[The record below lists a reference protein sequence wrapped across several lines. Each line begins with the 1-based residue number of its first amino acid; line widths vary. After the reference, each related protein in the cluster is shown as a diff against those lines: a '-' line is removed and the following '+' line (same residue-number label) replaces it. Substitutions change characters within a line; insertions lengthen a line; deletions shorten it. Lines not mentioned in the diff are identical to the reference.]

1 MVGAL
6 LKPLSALSVA
16 SATSNL
22 PPVRPVP
29 DRAVD
34 ARRISRNSFN
44 SSKRRARGRVLTP
57 HPPPR
62 VANRR
67 MCSIGCVD

>member
-57 HPPPR
+57 HPPR

-67 MCSIGCVD
+67 MCSIGCVA

>member
-1 MVGAL
+1 
-6 LKPLSALSVA
+6 
-16 SATSNL
+16 
-22 PPVRPVP
+22 VRPVP

-57 HPPPR
+57 QPPPR

-67 MCSIGCVD
+67 MCSIGCVA